1 MTKIGIL
8 LLAFVMAAP
17 AAAQRQGRL
26 PIAQGRGPGAAPSS
40 VTVHLPFQGL
50 DRTYLLHAPTRAG
63 STPAALVLAF
73 HGGSQTAEQMEAM
86 TGFSA
91 LADREGFVVA
101 YPQGIDN
108 SWADGRGTTAADK
121 QHVDDVGFASAIVA
135 DISRRASINVKQIY
149 ATGPSNGGILSN
161 RLGCEMAATLAG
173 IGPVISA
180 IASDVAPRCRPA
192 SPIAVVAIQSVSD
205 PLVPFNG
212 GQVGENGRIGAGG
225 RVASARAT
233 QDLWRAADGCGSQPG
248 VTTLPVR
255 VNDGTS
261 VVQRQFPGCKGGTDV
276 VWYEIQGGG
285 HRWPP
290 HQATTPAEKIAARL
304 FGVSSQNIDATDT
317 IWQFFKSHPK
327 P

>member
-1 MTKIGIL
+1 M
-8 LLAFVMAAP
+8 
-17 AAAQRQGRL
+17 
-26 PIAQGRGPGAAPSS
+26 
-40 VTVHLPFQGL
+40 
-50 DRTYLLHAPTRAG
+50 
-63 STPAALVLAF
+63 ALVLAF

-91 LADREGFVVA
+91 LADRAGFVVA

-108 SWADGRGTTAADK
+108 SWADGRGTTAADRK
-121 QHVDDVGFASAIVA
+121 HVDDVAFVSAIVA
-135 DISRRASINVKQIY
+135 DVARRASINAKQIY

-161 RLGCEMAATLAG
+161 RLGCELAVTLAG
-173 IGPVISA
+173 IGPVIAA
-180 IASDVAPRCRPA
+180 IASDVAPRCKPA

-212 GQVGENGRIGAGG
+212 GEVGDNGRIGAGG
-225 RVASARAT
+225 SVESARAT
-233 QDLWRAADGCGSQPG
+233 QDLWRAADGCGAQPG
-248 VTTLPVR
+248 ITPLPVR

-261 VVQRQFPGCKGGTDV
+261 VVRRQFPGCKSGTDV

-290 HQATTPAEKIAARL
+290 HQAATPAERIAAQL